1 MTRLRSRAAARLA
14 VGLCTV
20 LVVGALPVASPP
32 ARSGT
37 RHGRL
42 SLELRRLN
50 GDAWLSAPAT
60 SRWEFGMV
68 GISWRRDDA
77 PIEIG
82 TSFAASLR
90 TSLDSRRWTRWQS
103 LELQDNGPDRGSVED
118 AGIAATEPMW
128 VGRARFAQLSWRTGR
143 PPKSL
148 ALHVIDPGDD
158 PATPRA
164 SAAAAP
170 ARPGII
176 SRAQWGA
183 DESVR
188 RCCPRFAPSVD
199 FAVVHH
205 TVSSN
210 SYSQEEAAKVVR
222 SIYDYHVK
230 VNNWGD
236 IGYHFLIDRFGRVYE
251 GRAGGITQPVI
262 GSHAEGFNTRST
274 GVALIGSYQSQAPPS
289 AAMTALRNLLAWKLD
304 VHHVD
309 PRSSTTVVSGGSRRY
324 SAGTNVRVNAIA
336 THRDLQVT
344 SCPGDPVIAAIP
356 KLRSDVYATGLP
368 KIFRPTLSPAVF
380 TPNGDGRSDTLR
392 VTATAS
398 EGASWQV
405 RIRSGSNVLRTWS
418 GTGNADVRWNGL
430 DANGQQAPHG
440 RYTVAITATKNGK
453 SATPSEMIAGLYR
466 DPWGAWMRAT
476 ELDSSTLPQ
485 VAPGSSSTYHL
496 LARDSV
502 GALRHWRWSGGV
514 WSAGNRLG
522 TSESAEGRFGVVTTP
537 DGIVHA
543 VMRGQNSNFYHG
555 RILRDGSFTGW
566 TRIGDAGSRGSDVA
580 IAADR
585 SGVVHALV
593 VGMNGN
599 IYSNRYN
606 GSWSTWKRVGS
617 SDDKGTQPVLA
628 TGRGG
633 DIIAVMVAGSSTVFA
648 NKLDPGRGWQ
658 SRWTS
663 VGRSPG
669 SGNEPAVA
677 LVDEGFV
684 VVVRGSG
691 TPNIW
696 QSTGTIGHWSSWS
709 RVGSSSDTGYEPAVI
724 NVLGDVVLV
733 IRGRSS
739 NRLYANVRAPDGGWR
754 GWNKA
759 GDTLQ
764 QGAHPALTTSH
775 GEVMIAAEVPGGP
788 PATLLGRPPLRP
800 N

>member
-1 MTRLRSRAAARLA
+1 MTRFWPRAAVRFTA
-14 VGLCTV
+14 GLSAV
-20 LVVGALPVASPP
+20 LVFSSLPVSSPPGRSGVFHERLPLHFRHSNGAL
-32 ARSGT
+32 
-37 RHGRL
+37 
-42 SLELRRLN
+42 
-50 GDAWLSAPAT
+50 WLAAPAA
-60 SRWEFGMV
+60 SAREFGLV
-68 GISWRRDDA
+68 GISWRRKDA
-77 PIEIG
+77 LIDIG
-82 TSFAASLR
+82 SPFTASLR
-90 TSLDSRRWTRWQS
+90 TSVDGERWTEWES
-103 LELQDNGPDRGSVED
+103 LELQDNGPDRGSVDD

-148 ALHVIDPGDD
+148 RLHVIDPGDD
-158 PATPRA
+158 PVAPHT
-164 SAAAAP
+164 SALAAP
-170 ARPGII
+170 SRPGII

-183 DESVR
+183 DESIR
-188 RCCPRFAPSVD
+188 RCCARFAPSVD

-210 SYSQEEAAKVVR
+210 SYTQEEATKIVR
-222 SIYDYHVK
+222 SIYDYHVR

-236 IGYHFLIDRFGRVYE
+236 IGYHFLVDRFGRVYE

-274 GVALIGSYQSQAPPS
+274 GVALIGSYQSQGPPS
-289 AAMTALRNLLAWKLD
+289 AAMTAMRNLLAWKLD

-309 PRSSTTVVSGGSRRY
+309 PRSTTTVVSGGSRRY
-324 SAGTNVRVNAIA
+324 SAGSAVRVNAIA

-368 KIFRPTLSPAVF
+368 KIFRPALSPAVF

-392 VTATAS
+392 VTAAAS
-398 EGASWQV
+398 DGASWQV
-405 RIRSGSNVLRTWS
+405 RVRSGSNVLRTWS

-440 RYTVAITATKNGK
+440 RYTVSITASKSGK
-453 SATPSEMIAGLYR
+453 SATPSDIVAGLYR
-466 DPWGAWMRAT
+466 DPWGAWMRAA
-476 ELDSSTLPQ
+476 ELDSSTVPQ
-485 VAPGSSSTYHL
+485 VAPGSSSAYHL

-514 WSAGNRLG
+514 WSAGGRLG
-522 TSESAEGRFGVVTTP
+522 TSETAEGRFGVVTTS
-537 DGIVHA
+537 DGIVHT
-543 VMRGQNSNFYHG
+543 VIRGRNSNFYHG

-566 TRIGDAGSRGSDVA
+566 ARIGDAGSRGSDVA

-599 IYSNRYN
+599 IYSNRFK
-606 GSWSTWKRVGS
+606 GGWSIWKRVGS
-617 SDDKGTQPVLA
+617 SDDKGTHPVLA

-633 DIIAVMVAGSSTVFA
+633 DVIAVMVAGSSTVFA
-648 NKLDPGRGWQ
+648 NKLDPGRGWR

-669 SGNEPAVA
+669 SGFQPAVA
-677 LVDEGFV
+677 AVDEGFI
-684 VVVRGSG
+684 VVVRGAG
-691 TPNIW
+691 APNIW
-696 QSTGTIGHWSSWS
+696 QSTGTIGHWSSWA

-739 NRLYANVRAPDGGWR
+739 GRLYANIRAPDGGWR

-764 QGAHPALTTSH
+764 QGAHPALTTSR
-775 GEVMIAAEVPGGP
+775 GQVMVAAEVPGGS

-800 N
+800 S